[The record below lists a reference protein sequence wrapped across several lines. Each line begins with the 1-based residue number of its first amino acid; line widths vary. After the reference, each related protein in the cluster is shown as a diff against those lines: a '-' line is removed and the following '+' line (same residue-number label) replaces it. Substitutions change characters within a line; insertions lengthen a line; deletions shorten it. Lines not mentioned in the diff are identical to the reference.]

1 VSSDVVVQWAG
12 ISFEALELSASI
24 SADSQLF
31 LGHGWKLESGVA
43 SVSASS

>member
-1 VSSDVVVQWAG
+1 VFEG

-31 LGHGWKLESGVA
+31 LGHGWKFDNGVA
-43 SVSASS
+43 SLEI

>member
-1 VSSDVVVQWAG
+1 MQWAG
-12 ISFEALELSASI
+12 MSLDALELSASI

-43 SVSASS
+43 SLELET